1 MDPDDQLSG
10 LFDDLEQQAA
20 GLHLAEREAEV
31 AELAEAEYADVTLLA
46 RLHAAVGHPVR
57 LRLVGGTVAQ
67 GALQRVGSD
76 WLQLDVRGR
85 PWVVR
90 LQALTGVT
98 GLPDRAVTEEARP
111 LTAHLSL
118 RSGLRALGRS
128 GRECVVQ
135 LVDGTRLVGLLGRVG
150 RDFVELRPPGR
161 ATAGDPAGAASAA
174 ELVPLH
180 QLACARKLE

>member
-31 AELAEAEYADVTLLA
+31 AELAVGEYADVTLLS
-46 RLHAAVGHPVR
+46 RLHGAVGLPVR
-57 LRLVGGTVAQ
+57 LRLLGGSLARGV
-67 GALQRVGSD
+67 LQRVGSD

-90 LQALTGVT
+90 LQALTGVS

-111 LTAHLSL
+111 VTARLSL
-118 RSGLRALGRS
+118 RSGLRALAHP
-128 GRECVVQ
+128 GRECVVL
-135 LVDGTRLVGLLGRVG
+135 LVDGTRLEGLLGRVG
-150 RDFVELRPPGR
+150 RDFVELLPPGR
-161 ATAGDPAGAASAA
+161 AAAGDPAGAAAAA

-180 QLACARKLE
+180 LLACARELE

>member
-1 MDPDDQLSG
+1 MAPDDPLSG

-31 AELAEAEYADVTLLA
+31 AELAVGEYADVTLLS
-46 RLHAAVGHPVR
+46 RLHAAVGLPVR
-57 LRLVGGTVAQ
+57 LRLAGGLVAQ
-67 GALQRVGSD
+67 GVLERVGAD

-111 LTAHLSL
+111 VTARLSL

-135 LVDGTRLVGLLGRVG
+135 LVDGTRLEGLLGRVG
-150 RDFVELRPPGR
+150 RDFVELLPAGR
-161 ATAGDPAGAASAA
+161 VAADDPAGAPTAA

-180 QLACARKLE
+180 LLACARELE